1 MKSKLIG
8 LLLASALLLPVY
20 GWAEVTEAI
29 IVIKNHR
36 FDPAEITLPA
46 GKKLKLVIDNQDATP
61 EEFESHDLRREKV
74 VAGNSKATVWIG
86 PLEPGTYSFFGEYHE
101 ATAKGRLI
109 VK

>member
-8 LLLASALLLPVY
+8 LLLASALVLPVSS
-20 GWAEVTEAI
+20 WAETTELTV
-29 IVIKNHR
+29 VIKNHR
-36 FDPAEITLPA
+36 FDPVEITAPA

-61 EEFESHDLRREKV
+61 EEFESHDLQREKV

-86 PLEPGTYSFFGEYHE
+86 PLKPGTYSFVGEYHE
-101 ATAKGRLI
+101 ATAKGTLI